1 LRASSRPARPAN
13 RGITTNTVAQAT
25 PMLLGYVAS
34 FVSAPI
40 VLHAIGLR
48 AFGIWALTGALAQYA
63 ALLDFGVG
71 PTLARFVA
79 LHDAR
84 EEHDQIGEVLGT
96 GAITATVVSLGLII
110 GAVVA
115 AAPLAKTLGGITTA
129 DMRLLLLCATVIFS
143 STMFANVLTAFNV
156 GMQEMVI
163 PNVALSIGVG
173 LNFAFSVAA
182 ALTSSSL
189 VRYADANA
197 VASLLSL
204 LVVFVCMRMT
214 TRDRVRVTMPSRD
227 TLRQVLGYSVKNQA
241 LTASSLINFQTD
253 KIVIALFIGP
263 AVAGA
268 YELANRVAAAAR
280 SVGVLVVGAMVPTMT
295 SDAVRKS
302 AHELAETYL
311 RWTGRTAVL
320 GIPALIFVAAMP
332 QAILHSW
339 LGPVPVH
346 AVVVLAVLAA
356 GYVINATTGV
366 GYTLAYAMGH
376 PGIPA
381 KAALYTAAGNLVATI
396 ALAPLL
402 GLWGVL
408 IGTAAAFT
416 CGALYQVWLVHAR
429 YVIPLR
435 GYGSAISG
443 PIALALALVTI
454 PILTQL
460 LVAGDGRIAEGVAV
474 LAAGAVYVS
483 AYAYAAL
490 RLDFLPEAIRRLVP
504 GHHRAPES
512 PAT

>member
-1 LRASSRPARPAN
+1 
-13 RGITTNTVAQAT
+13 VAQAT
-25 PMLLGYVAS
+25 PTLLGYLAS
-34 FVSAPI
+34 FASAPI

-84 EEHDQIGEVLGT
+84 DEHDQIGEVLGT
-96 GAITATVVSLGLII
+96 GAITSAVVSLGLVI
-110 GAVVA
+110 AALLA
-115 AAPLAKTLGGITTA
+115 AAPLAKTIGGIATA
-129 DMRLLLLCATVIFS
+129 DMRVLLLCATVIFS
-143 STMFANVLTAFNV
+143 STMFANVLTAFSV

-163 PNVALSIGVG
+163 PNIAFSIGVG
-173 LNFAFSVAA
+173 LNFGFSVAA

-189 VRYADANA
+189 VRYAGANA

-204 LVVFVCMRMT
+204 LVVFVCMRVT
-214 TRDRVRVTMPSRD
+214 GRDRVRATMPSKR
-227 TLRQVLGYSVKNQA
+227 TVRQILGYSVKNQA

-311 RWTGRTAVL
+311 RWTGRAALL
-320 GIPALIFVAAMP
+320 GVPALIFVAAMP

-339 LGPVPVH
+339 LGAVPTN

-366 GYTLAYAMGH
+366 GYTLAYAMGD

-381 KAALYTAAGNLVATI
+381 KAALYTAVGNLVATV

-416 CGALYQVWLVHAR
+416 CGALYQVWLVHRR
-429 YVIPLR
+429 YEIPLR
-435 GYGSAISG
+435 GYAGAISA
-443 PIALALALVTI
+443 PLTLALAVVAI

-460 LVAGDGRIAEGVAV
+460 LVAGDGRVVEAAAVAV
-474 LAAGAVYVS
+474 AGVVYVT
-483 AYAYAAL
+483 AYAYGAL
-490 RLDFLPEAIRRLVP
+490 RLDLLPEAIRRLVP
-504 GHHRAPES
+504 GHHGVPEH
-512 PAT
+512 PVA